1 MYAKLFC
8 LILLFTFLAAC
19 AAPTAS
25 PIPTP
30 YPPEYL
36 PTVIAQTA
44 EAASI
49 AGTQTSIA
57 LTPTSMPTR
66 TRFPTF
72 TPTTPPSPTVT
83 DVPWHKPAAIEIQ
96 APGPMSRV
104 ISPINLRMNIIAG
117 GSEKVQ
123 VDLYGEDGRLLSRS
137 LKTVRTSR
145 EGVLQNI
152 KIPFEIRAT
161 AEVGR
166 ITVSTQDEAGRLQA
180 LNSVRVLMLSSG
192 ANEINPPGNP
202 SEPVGVFSPLAEES
216 ITGGIVHVRG
226 DLWPFNL
233 QPVILELVGPDGNS
247 IGLRILTVE
256 HINPQLFETTI
267 PYKVRE
273 PTLARLTIYQ
283 DDDRINGLFYVY
295 SQEVLLNP

>member
-1 MYAKLFC
+1 MYRNF
-8 LILLFTFLAAC
+8 IFIIFLLALLAAC

-25 PIPTP
+25 PLPTP
-30 YPPEYL
+30 YPPEFL

-44 EAASI
+44 EAASVE
-49 AGTQTSIA
+49 GTQTSIA
-57 LTPTSMPTR
+57 LTPTGIPTR

-72 TPTTPPSPTVT
+72 TPTIPPSPTVT
-83 DVPWHKPAAIEIQ
+83 DFPWHKPAAIEIQ

-104 ISPINLRMNIIAG
+104 ISPINLRMDIVAG
-117 GSEKVQ
+117 ESEKVQ
-123 VDLYGEDGRLLSRS
+123 IDLYGEDGRLLSRTV
-137 LKTVRTSR
+137 KTVRTSR
-145 EGVLQNI
+145 EGVPQNI
-152 KIPFEIRAT
+152 RIPFEIRAT

-166 ITVSTQDEAGRLQA
+166 ITVSTQDEAGRMQA

-192 ANEINPPGNP
+192 ANEINPAGNP
-202 SEPVGVFSPLAEES
+202 AEPIGVFSPLPEEAVS
-216 ITGGIVHVRG
+216 GGVLNVKG

-233 QPVILELVGPDGNS
+233 QPVILELVGPDGRS

-267 PYKVRE
+267 PYKVDE

>member
-1 MYAKLFC
+1 
-8 LILLFTFLAAC
+8 
-19 AAPTAS
+19 
-25 PIPTP
+25 
-30 YPPEYL
+30 
-36 PTVIAQTA
+36 VIVQTA
-44 EAASI
+44 EAASV
-49 AGTQTSIA
+49 AGTQTAIA
-57 LTPTSMPTR
+57 LTPTIRPTH

-72 TPTTPPSPTVT
+72 TPTTPPSPTIT
-83 DVPWHKPAAIEIQ
+83 DVPWHKQAAIEIQ
-96 APGPMSRV
+96 SPGPMSKV
-104 ISPINLRMNIIAG
+104 ISPINLRMNVIAG

-123 VDLYGEDGRLLSRS
+123 VDLYGEDGRLLSRT

-145 EGVLQNI
+145 EGVLQNV

-166 ITVSTQDEAGRLQA
+166 ITISTQDEAGRVQS
-180 LNSVRVLMLSSG
+180 LNSVRILMLSSG
-192 ANEINPPGNP
+192 VNEINPPGNP

-216 ITGGIVHVRG
+216 ISGGVLNVKG

-233 QPVILELVGPDGNS
+233 QPVILELVGPDGKS

-267 PYKVRE
+267 PYKVRG
-273 PTLARLTIYQ
+273 PTPARLTIYQ